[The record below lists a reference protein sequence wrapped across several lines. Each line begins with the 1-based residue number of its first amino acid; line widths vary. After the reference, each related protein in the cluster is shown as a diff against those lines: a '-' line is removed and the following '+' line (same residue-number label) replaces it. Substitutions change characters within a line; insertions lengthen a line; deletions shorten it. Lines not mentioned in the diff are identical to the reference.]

1 MNQRIWLWE
10 IPGGV
15 HPPENKAQSVQQP
28 IRPGP
33 LPAMLV
39 VPLQQHIGAPARPVV
54 QIGDHVLKGQKIA
67 DAEGA
72 VSAPIHAPSSGTV
85 IAIGSAPVQHPSE
98 LESPC
103 ITIATDG
110 EDRWIEHTGVV
121 DYTVLERSQV
131 LSMIREAGIVGMGGA
146 GFPSAIKLGIKSGQA
161 IEHLILNAVECEPY
175 ITADDM
181 LMRERATEVVAG
193 LKIMAWLV
201 QPQKVLIG
209 IEDNKPEAI
218 AAMKKAAQGTG
229 FEVIVVPTK
238 YPSGGE
244 KQIIQLLTGKEV
256 ASGRLPA
263 DVGVICQNTGTA
275 YAVANAV
282 LKGEPL
288 ISRVTTLTGDAVAD
302 KGNFDLLIGTP
313 VKDALQ
319 HARFEAGQL
328 HRLVMGGPMMG
339 FTLHDMTV
347 PVVKTTNCLLAASSN
362 EMPDPA
368 PEMPCIRCGACAQA
382 CPMSLLPQQLYWFS
396 KSGDH
401 DKAQLYNLFD
411 CIECGACSYVC
422 PSHIPLVQYYRHEK
436 GEIRK
441 LDQEK
446 RKADRARARFD
457 ARKAREEREERE
469 KEEKRRQR
477 AQAAADKQKAAKA
490 AAPPASTTAA
500 STVSSAGESVAA
512 VAPVSQAATTL
523 VADTHPLLV
532 IKTAWTTAQKRWK
545 DAEKALHVAEQ
556 AGNPKVDIMRDKVEK
571 LRLKAE
577 EARQTY
583 ETARASA
590 SPAELASADTPS
602 NDSSPNDSANSAP
615 ADTSAPVSKSGE

>member
-28 IRPGP
+28 IRRGP
-33 LPAMLV
+33 LPSVLV
-39 VPLQQHIGAPARPVV
+39 VPILQHIGAPARPLVK
-54 QIGDHVLKGQKIA
+54 IGDHVLKGQKIA
-67 DAEGA
+67 DAEGI
-72 VSAPIHAPSSGTV
+72 VSAPVHAPSSGTV
-85 IAIGSAPVQHPSE
+85 VAIGPAPVQHPSE
-98 LESPC
+98 LQSPC
-103 ITIATDG
+103 VTIATDG
-110 EDRWIEHTGVV
+110 EDRWIEHAGVA
-121 DYTVLERSQV
+121 DYTALERSQV
-131 LSMIREAGIVGMGGA
+131 LSLIREAGIVGMGGA
-146 GFPSAIKLGIKSGQA
+146 GFPSAIKLGIKSGQV

-181 LMRERATEVVAG
+181 LMRERAAEVVAG

-218 AAMKKAAQGTG
+218 AAMKRAAQGTG

-256 ASGRLPA
+256 TSGRLPA

-288 ISRVTTLTGDAVAD
+288 ISRVVTLTGDAVAD
-302 KGNFDLLIGTP
+302 KGNYDVLIGTP
-313 VKDALQ
+313 VRDALQ
-319 HARFEAGQL
+319 HARLEPEHL

-347 PVVKTTNCLLAASSN
+347 PVVKTTNCLLAASRK

-382 CPMSLLPQQLYWFS
+382 CPMSLLPQQLYWFA

-441 LDQEK
+441 LDHEK

-490 AAPPASTTAA
+490 AAPSEAPSVAPSPALSTVPSSAPSSTDGAAIQAPASETVTAA
-500 STVSSAGESVAA
+500 IT
-512 VAPVSQAATTL
+512 APP
-523 VADTHPLLV
+523 PLLV
-532 IKTAWTTAQKRWK
+532 LKTAWTTAQKRWK
-545 DAEKALHVAEQ
+545 DAEKALQVAEQ
-556 AGNPKVDIMRDKVEK
+556 AGNPKIDMMRDKVDK

-577 EARQTY
+577 ETRQTY
-583 ETARASA
+583 ESARTLA
-590 SPAELASADTPS
+590 SPAELASADT
-602 NDSSPNDSANSAP
+602 SA
-615 ADTSAPVSKSGE
+615 TESKTGE

>member
-28 IRPGP
+28 IRRGP
-33 LPAMLV
+33 LPATLV
-39 VPLQQHIGAPARPVV
+39 IPLQQHIGAAARPLV
-54 QIGDHVLKGQKIA
+54 QVGDRVLKGQKIA
-67 DAEGA
+67 EAEGA
-72 VSAPIHAPSSGTV
+72 ISAPVHASSSGIVT
-85 IAIGSAPVQHPSE
+85 AIGPAPVQHPSE
-98 LESPC
+98 MQSSC
-103 ITIATDG
+103 ITLTTDG
-110 EDRWIEHTGVV
+110 KDEWIEHAGVA
-121 DYTVLERSQV
+121 DYTALERAQV
-131 LSMIREAGIVGMGGA
+131 LAMIREAGVVGMGGA
-146 GFPSAIKLGIKSGQA
+146 GFPTAIKLAIRSGQV

-181 LMRERATEVVAG
+181 LMRERADEVVAG

-218 AAMKKAAQGTG
+218 AAMKKAAKGTG

-263 DVGVICQNTGTA
+263 DVGVVCQNTGTA
-275 YAVANAV
+275 YAVAQAV

-288 ISRVTTLTGDAVAD
+288 ISRVTTLTGDAIAD

-313 VKDALQ
+313 VSDALQ
-319 HARFEAGQL
+319 HARFEGMQL

-339 FTLHDMTV
+339 FTLHDMAV
-347 PVVKTTNCLLAASSN
+347 PVVKTTNCLLAASRQ
-362 EMPDPA
+362 ELPDPA

-396 KSGDH
+396 RSGDH

-477 AQAAADKQKAAKA
+477 AQAAAEKQKAAQAAAA
-490 AAPPASTTAA
+490 AAPALAA
-500 STVSSAGESVAA
+500 NEGEPTAA
-512 VAPVSQAATTL
+512 VAAEPN
-523 VADTHPLLV
+523 PLLLL
-532 IKTAWTTAQKRWK
+532 KTAWTTAQKRWK
-545 DAEKALHVAEQ
+545 DAEKALQVAEQ
-556 AGNPKVDIMRDKVEK
+556 AGNPKIEVMRDKVEK
-571 LRLKAE
+571 LRVKAD
-577 EARQTY
+577 EARQAY
-583 ETARASA
+583 DAARATA
-590 SPAELASADTPS
+590 TPAELASSDADTTETGS
-602 NDSSPNDSANSAP
+602 R
-615 ADTSAPVSKSGE
+615 E

>member
-15 HPPENKAQSVQQP
+15 HPPENKAQSAQQP

-33 LPAMLV
+33 LPAVLV
-39 VPLQQHIGAPARPVV
+39 VPIQQHIGAPARSLVK
-54 QIGDHVLKGQKIA
+54 IGDHVLKGQKIA
-67 DAEGA
+67 DAEGL
-72 VSAPIHAPSSGTV
+72 VSAPVHAPSSGTV
-85 IAIGSAPVQHPSE
+85 VAIGPAPVQHPSE
-98 LESPC
+98 LQSPC

-110 EDRWIEHTGVV
+110 EDRWIEHAGVA
-121 DYTVLERSQV
+121 DYTALERSQV
-131 LSMIREAGIVGMGGA
+131 LSLIREAGIVGMGGA
-146 GFPSAIKLGIKSGQA
+146 GFPSAIKLGIKSGQV

-181 LMRERATEVVAG
+181 LMRERAAEVVAG

-256 ASGRLPA
+256 TSGRLPA

-288 ISRVTTLTGDAVAD
+288 ISRVVTHTGDAVAD
-302 KGNFDLLIGTP
+302 KGNYDVLIGTP
-313 VKDALQ
+313 VRDALQ
-319 HARFEAGQL
+319 HARFEPEHL

-347 PVVKTTNCLLAASSN
+347 PVVKTTNCLLAASRM

-382 CPMSLLPQQLYWFS
+382 CPMSLLPQQLYWFA

-490 AAPPASTTAA
+490 AAPSEAPSVAPSPALSTVPSSAPSSTDGAAVQAPASETVTAA
-500 STVSSAGESVAA
+500 IT
-512 VAPVSQAATTL
+512 APP
-523 VADTHPLLV
+523 PLLV
-532 IKTAWTTAQKRWK
+532 LKTAWTTAQKRWK
-545 DAEKALHVAEQ
+545 DAEKALQVAEQ
-556 AGNPKVDIMRDKVEK
+556 AGNPKIDMMRDKVDK

-577 EARQTY
+577 ETRQTY
-583 ETARASA
+583 ESARTLA
-590 SPAELASADTPS
+590 SPAEL
-602 NDSSPNDSANSAP
+602 DS
-615 ADTSAPVSKSGE
+615 ADTSATESKTGE

>member
-28 IRPGP
+28 IRRGP
-33 LPAMLV
+33 LPSVLV
-39 VPLQQHIGAPARPVV
+39 VPILQHIGAPARPLVK
-54 QIGDHVLKGQKIA
+54 IGDHVLKGQKIA
-67 DAEGA
+67 DAEGI
-72 VSAPIHAPSSGTV
+72 VSAAVHAPSSGTV
-85 IAIGSAPVQHPSE
+85 VAIGPAPVQHPSE
-98 LESPC
+98 LQSPC

-110 EDRWIEHTGVV
+110 EDRWIEHAGVA
-121 DYTVLERSQV
+121 DYTALERSQV
-131 LSMIREAGIVGMGGA
+131 LSLIREAGIVGMGGA
-146 GFPSAIKLGIKSGQA
+146 GFPSAIKLGIKSGQV

-181 LMRERATEVVAG
+181 LMRERAAEVVAG

-218 AAMKKAAQGTG
+218 AAMKKAVQGTG

-256 ASGRLPA
+256 ISGRLPA

-288 ISRVTTLTGDAVAD
+288 ISRVVTLTGDAVAD
-302 KGNFDLLIGTP
+302 KGNYDVLIGTP
-313 VKDALQ
+313 VRDALQ
-319 HARFEAGQL
+319 HARLEPEHL

-347 PVVKTTNCLLAASSN
+347 PVVKTTNCLLAASRK

-382 CPMSLLPQQLYWFS
+382 CPMSLLPQQLYWFA

-490 AAPPASTTAA
+490 AAPSEAPSIAPSPALSSVPSSAPSSTDGAAIQAPASETVTAA
-500 STVSSAGESVAA
+500 IT
-512 VAPVSQAATTL
+512 APP
-523 VADTHPLLV
+523 PLLV
-532 IKTAWTTAQKRWK
+532 LKTAWTTAQKRWK
-545 DAEKALHVAEQ
+545 DAEKALQVAEQ
-556 AGNPKVDIMRDKVEK
+556 AGNPKIDMMRDKVDK

-577 EARQTY
+577 ETRQTY
-583 ETARASA
+583 ESARTHA
-590 SPAELASADTPS
+590 SPAEIASADT
-602 NDSSPNDSANSAP
+602 SA
-615 ADTSAPVSKSGE
+615 TESKTGE